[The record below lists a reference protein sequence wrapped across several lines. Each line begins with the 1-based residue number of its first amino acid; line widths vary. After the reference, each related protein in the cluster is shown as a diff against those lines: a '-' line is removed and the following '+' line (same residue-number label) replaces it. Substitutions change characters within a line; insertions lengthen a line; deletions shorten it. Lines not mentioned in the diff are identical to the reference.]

1 MKKEVEI
8 WSRFDFPYTAKM
20 IDENTIHFNAANS
33 KYFRYGEDNN
43 KLTFI
48 DCEGGPFIALWELAS
63 DIHSSFP
70 KREIVKI
77 TYKKNAT
84 IVIKLRKK
92 KKKGTKL

>member
-20 IDENTIHFNAANS
+20 VDENTIYFNASNS
-33 KYFRYGEDNN
+33 KYFRCGENN
-43 KLTFI
+43 NRLTYI
-48 DCEGGPFIALWELAS
+48 DFEGGPFIALWELAS

-77 TYKKNAT
+77 TQKKNSI
-84 IVIKLRKK
+84 IVLKLQKKEKKRK
-92 KKKGTKL
+92 